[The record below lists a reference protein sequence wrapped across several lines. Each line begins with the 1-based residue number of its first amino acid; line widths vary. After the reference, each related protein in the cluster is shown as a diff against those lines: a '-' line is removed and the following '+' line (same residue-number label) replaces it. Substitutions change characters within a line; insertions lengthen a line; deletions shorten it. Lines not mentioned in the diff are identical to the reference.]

1 MAQKTVG
8 ESMREKGASIS
19 KISATRI
26 IWFAG
31 IVLMILIV
39 LAPIFVMFKYS
50 ISDRSSVVT
59 GGMPIPLWPYHPT
72 VEQFEGLATMDSFI
86 TAAFTSMKVALL
98 SVIISLAIG
107 TPAAYALVRYRFP
120 GIMVLATMLIS
131 VRLFP
136 DIVSVVPIVE
146 TFIRFQLVN
155 SVLGVA
161 MAHSLLSTP
170 YVIFIA
176 MGVFEMIP
184 KDLDEQAQILGAS
197 KLYSFTRIV
206 LPVAL
211 PGLAAAAIYVFLL
224 SWDEFIFAYFLLAFG
239 ELSTL
244 PVLLQKILSWTPQH
258 NLLAAISVMLS
269 IPVIIFTFVVQKYM
283 QTGATAGAVK

>member
-1 MAQKTVG
+1 M
-8 ESMREKGASIS
+8 IS
-19 KISATRI
+19 TGIGIGKIRPTKA

-31 IVLMILIV
+31 IVLMLFVV
-39 LAPIFVMFKYS
+39 LAPIFVMVKYS
-50 ISDRSSVVT
+50 ISDRLSVVT
-59 GGMPIPLWPYHPT
+59 GGLPIPLWPYHPT
-72 VEQFEGLATMDSFI
+72 MEQFQGLAAMDSFI
-86 TAAFTSMKVALL
+86 MSAFASMKVALL
-98 SVIISLAIG
+98 SAVISLVMG

-120 GIMVLATMLIS
+120 GMMILATLLIS

-146 TFIRFQLVN
+146 TFIKLRLVN
-155 SVLGVA
+155 TLLGVA
-161 MAHSLLSTP
+161 MAHALLSMP

-176 MGVFEMIP
+176 MGVFETIP
-184 KDLDEQAQILGAS
+184 RDLDEQAQILGAS
-197 KLYSFTRIV
+197 KWYSFTRIM

-224 SWDEFIFAYFLLAFG
+224 SWDEFILAYFLLAFG
-239 ELSTL
+239 NVSTL

-269 IPVIIFTFVVQKYM
+269 VPVIVFTFMVQKYM

>member
-1 MAQKTVG
+1 MK
-8 ESMREKGASIS
+8 S
-19 KISATRI
+19 KPGLATKIKSARI

-31 IVLMILIV
+31 IVLMLLLV
-39 LAPIFVMFKYS
+39 MAPIFLMFKYS

-59 GGMPIPLWPYHPT
+59 GGKPIPLWPYHPT
-72 VEQFEGLATMDSFI
+72 IEQFQGLLTTDNFVR
-86 TAAFTSMKVALL
+86 AAFASMKVALL
-98 SVIISLAIG
+98 SVIMSLVIG
-107 TPAAYALVRYRFP
+107 TPAAFALVRYRFP
-120 GIMVLATMLIS
+120 GIMVLTTLLIS

-146 TFIRFQLVN
+146 IFVKFGLAD
-155 SVLGVA
+155 SVWGVA
-161 MAHSLLSTP
+161 MAHSLLATP

-176 MGVFEMIP
+176 MGVFETIP

-197 KLYSFTRIV
+197 KLFSVTRII

-211 PGLAAAAIYVFLL
+211 PGLAAAGIYVFLL

-239 ELSTL
+239 NVSTL
-244 PVLLQKILSWTPQH
+244 PVLLQKIMSWTPQH

-283 QTGATAGAVK
+283 QTGATAGAIK

>member
-1 MAQKTVG
+1 MKERGTPMA
-8 ESMREKGASIS
+8 RIRAS
-19 KISATRI
+19 KVLWFMGI
-26 IWFAG
+26 I
-31 IVLMILIV
+31 LMILVV
-39 LAPIFVMFKYS
+39 LVPIFIMFKYA

-72 VEQFEGLATMDSFI
+72 MEQFRGLMSMD
-86 TAAFTSMKVALL
+86 AFVRSALTSMKVALL
-98 SVIISLAIG
+98 AVMISLVMG

-120 GIMVLATMLIS
+120 GIMVLATLLIS

-146 TFIRFQLVN
+146 IFTKLGLVN
-155 SVLGVA
+155 TVWGVA
-161 MAHSLLSTP
+161 MAHALLSTP

-176 MGVFEMIP
+176 MGVFETIP

-197 KLYSFTRIV
+197 RFYSFTRII

-239 ELSTL
+239 GLSTL
-244 PVLLQKILSWTPQH
+244 PVMLQKVLSWTPQH
-258 NLLAAISVMLS
+258 NLLAAISVLLS
-269 IPVIIFTFVVQKYM
+269 VPVVIFTFVVQRYM
-283 QTGATAGAVK
+283 QTGAVAGAVK

>member
-1 MAQKTVG
+1 
-8 ESMREKGASIS
+8 MRIKNQR
-19 KISATRI
+19 ATRI
-26 IWFAG
+26 IWLTG
-31 IVLMILIV
+31 IIIMIVIVLV
-39 LAPIFVMFKYS
+39 PIFVMFKYS

-59 GGMPIPLWPYHPT
+59 GGKPIPLWPYHPT
-72 VEQFEGLATMDSFI
+72 LEQFHGLATMDRFI
-86 TAAFTSMKVALL
+86 TAALTSLEVALL
-98 SVIISLAIG
+98 SIIIALVIG
-107 TPAAYALVRYRFP
+107 TPAAYALVRYKFP
-120 GIMVLATMLIS
+120 GVMVLATLLIS

-136 DIVSVVPIVE
+136 DIISVVPIVE
-146 TFIRFQLVN
+146 VFIKFRLVN

-161 MAHSLLSTP
+161 LAHSLLSIP
-170 YVIFIA
+170 YVVFIA
-176 MGVFEMIP
+176 MGVFETIP

-197 KLYSFTRIV
+197 KLYSFTRII

-239 ELSTL
+239 DLSTL
-244 PVLLQKILSWTPQH
+244 PVLLKKILSWTPQH

-269 IPVIIFTFVVQKYM
+269 IPVVIFTFLVQKYM

>member
-1 MAQKTVG
+1 M
-8 ESMREKGASIS
+8 
-19 KISATRI
+19 KIEITKIKATRI
-26 IWFAG
+26 VWFTG
-31 IVLMILIV
+31 IILMILV
-39 LAPIFVMFKYS
+39 VFVPIFVMIKYS
-50 ISDRSSVVT
+50 ISDRSSIVT

-72 VEQFEGLATMDSFI
+72 IEQFRGLISMDAFVRS
-86 TAAFTSMKVALL
+86 AFTSMKVALL
-98 SVIISLAIG
+98 CVIISLAVG

-136 DIVSVVPIVE
+136 DVVSVVPIVE
-146 TFIRFQLVN
+146 TFIRFRLVN
-155 SVLGVA
+155 SVLGAA

-176 MGVFEMIP
+176 MGVFETIP
-184 KDLDEQAQILGAS
+184 RDLDEQAQILGAS
-197 KLYSFTRIV
+197 RLYSFTRIIM
-206 LPVAL
+206 PVAL

-239 ELSTL
+239 NISTL
-244 PVLLQKILSWTPQH
+244 PVLLQKVLSWTPQH

-269 IPVIIFTFVVQKYM
+269 IPVIIFTFIVQKYM

>member
-1 MAQKTVG
+1 
-8 ESMREKGASIS
+8 MRS
-19 KISATRI
+19 KNIPDYKSAFRI
-26 IWFAG
+26 PHSHRLVWLIG
-31 IVLMILIV
+31 IILMILVV

-72 VEQFEGLATMDSFI
+72 IEQFQGLATMHTFI
-86 TAAFTSMKVALL
+86 TSAFASMKVALL
-98 SVIISLAIG
+98 SVIISLVIG

-120 GIMVLATMLIS
+120 GIMVLATLLIS
-131 VRLFP
+131 VRFFP

-146 TFIRFQLVN
+146 TFMKLGLVN
-155 SVLGVA
+155 TVLGVA

-176 MGVFEMIP
+176 MGVFESIP

-197 KLYSFTRIV
+197 KLYSFTRII

-239 ELSTL
+239 DLSTL
-244 PVLLQKILSWTPQH
+244 PVLLQKVLSWTPQH

-269 IPVIIFTFVVQKYM
+269 IPVIIFTFMVQKYM

>member
-1 MAQKTVG
+1 
-8 ESMREKGASIS
+8 
-19 KISATRI
+19 
-26 IWFAG
+26 
-31 IVLMILIV
+31 MILV
-39 LAPIFVMFKYS
+39 VMAPIFVMLKYS

-59 GGMPIPLWPYHPT
+59 GGMPIPLWPFHPT
-72 VEQFEGLATMDSFI
+72 IEQFRGLATMDNFVR
-86 TAAFTSMKVALL
+86 AAFTSMEVALL
-98 SVIISLAIG
+98 SVIISLVIG
-107 TPAAYALVRYRFP
+107 TPAAFALVRYRFP
-120 GIMVLATMLIS
+120 GIMVLATLLIS

-146 TFIRFQLVN
+146 TFAKFNLLD

-161 MAHSLLSTP
+161 MAHSLLSAP

-176 MGVFEMIP
+176 MGVFETIP

-197 KLYSFTRIV
+197 KLYSFTRII

-224 SWDEFIFAYFLLAFG
+224 SWDEFIFSYFLLAFG
-239 ELSTL
+239 NLSTL

-258 NLLAAISVMLS
+258 NLLAAMSVMLS
-269 IPVIIFTFVVQKYM
+269 IPVIIFTFIVQKYM
-283 QTGATAGAVK
+283 QTGVTAGAVK

>member
-1 MAQKTVG
+1 
-8 ESMREKGASIS
+8 MRLKNIPDY
-19 KISATRI
+19 KSAFRI
-26 IWFAG
+26 PHSHRLVWLIG
-31 IVLMILIV
+31 IILMILVV

-72 VEQFEGLATMDSFI
+72 IEQFQGLATMHTFI
-86 TAAFTSMKVALL
+86 TSAFASMKVALL
-98 SVIISLAIG
+98 SVIISLVIG

-120 GIMVLATMLIS
+120 GIMVLATLLIS
-131 VRLFP
+131 VRFFP

-146 TFIRFQLVN
+146 TFMKLGLVN
-155 SVLGVA
+155 TVLGVA

-176 MGVFEMIP
+176 MGVFESIP

-197 KLYSFTRIV
+197 KLYSFTRII

-239 ELSTL
+239 DLSTL
-244 PVLLQKILSWTPQH
+244 PVLLQKVLSWTPQH

-269 IPVIIFTFVVQKYM
+269 IPVIIFTFMVQKYM

>member
-1 MAQKTVG
+1 MKQKGRT
-8 ESMREKGASIS
+8 
-19 KISATRI
+19 KINAGRL
-26 IWFAG
+26 IWFIG
-31 IVLMILIV
+31 MVLMILMV

-50 ISDRSSVVT
+50 ISDRASVVT

-72 VEQFEGLATMDSFI
+72 TEQFRGLAAMD
-86 TAAFTSMKVALL
+86 AFVKSALTSMEAALL
-98 SVIISLAIG
+98 AVIVSLAIG

-120 GIMVLATMLIS
+120 GMMVLATLLIS

-146 TFIRFQLVN
+146 TFTKVNLLN
-155 SVLGVA
+155 SVWGVGL
-161 MAHSLLSTP
+161 AHSLLSMP

-176 MGVFEMIP
+176 MGVFETIP

-197 KLYSFTRIV
+197 KLYSFVRII

-239 ELSTL
+239 NLSTL

-258 NLLAAISVMLS
+258 NLLAAVSVMLS
-269 IPVIIFTFVVQKYM
+269 IPVIIFTFIVQKYM
-283 QTGATAGAVK
+283 QAGATAGAVK

>member
-1 MAQKTVG
+1 
-8 ESMREKGASIS
+8 MRPKNIPDY
-19 KISATRI
+19 KSAFRI
-26 IWFAG
+26 WHSHRLLWLIG
-31 IVLMILIV
+31 IILMILVV

-50 ISDRSSVVT
+50 ISDRSTVVT

-72 VEQFEGLATMDSFI
+72 IEQFQGLATMDTFI
-86 TAAFTSMKVALL
+86 SSAFASMKVALL
-98 SVIISLAIG
+98 SVIISLVIG

-120 GIMVLATMLIS
+120 GIMVLAMLLIS
-131 VRLFP
+131 VRFFP

-146 TFIRFQLVN
+146 TFMKLGLVN
-155 SVLGVA
+155 TVLGVA

-176 MGVFEMIP
+176 MGVFETIP

-197 KLYSFTRIV
+197 KLYSFTRII

-239 ELSTL
+239 DLSTL

-269 IPVIIFTFVVQKYM
+269 IPVIIFTFMVQKYM

>member
-1 MAQKTVG
+1 MKPKNI
-8 ESMREKGASIS
+8 R
-19 KISATRI
+19 ATRL
-26 IWFAG
+26 IWFIG
-31 IVLMILIV
+31 IVLMIFVV
-39 LAPIFVMFKYS
+39 LAPVFVMFKYS
-50 ISDRSSVVT
+50 VSDRSSVVT
-59 GGMPIPLWPYHPT
+59 GGNPIPLWPYHPT
-72 VEQFEGLATMDSFI
+72 IEQFRGLATMDTFI
-86 TAAFTSMKVALL
+86 GAAFTSMKVALL
-98 SVIISLAIG
+98 SVIISLMIG

-120 GIMVLATMLIS
+120 GIMVLATLLIS

-136 DIVSVVPIVE
+136 DIVSIVPVVE
-146 TFIRFQLVN
+146 TFIRFRLIN
-155 SVLGVA
+155 SVIGVA
-161 MAHSLLSTP
+161 MAHSLLSIP

-176 MGVFEMIP
+176 MGVFETIP

-239 ELSTL
+239 NLSTL

-269 IPVIIFTFVVQKYM
+269 IPVIIFTFIVQKYM

>member
-1 MAQKTVG
+1 MAKRFT
-8 ESMREKGASIS
+8 SS
-19 KISATRI
+19 RI
-26 IWFAG
+26 LWFAG
-31 IVLMILIV
+31 MVLMILVV

-59 GGMPIPLWPYHPT
+59 GGAPIPLWPYHPT
-72 VEQFEGLATMDSFI
+72 MEQFQGLVAMGSFVR
-86 TAAFTSMKVALL
+86 AAFVSLQVALL
-98 SVIISLAIG
+98 SVAISLVIG
-107 TPAAYALVRYRFP
+107 TPAAFALARYRFP
-120 GIMVLATMLIS
+120 GIMVLATLLIS

-146 TFIRFQLVN
+146 TFIKFNLVD

-176 MGVFEMIP
+176 MGVFETIP

-197 KLYSFTRIV
+197 KLYSFFRII

-239 ELSTL
+239 NLSTL
-244 PVLLQKILSWTPQH
+244 PVLLQKVLAWTPQH

-269 IPVIIFTFVVQKYM
+269 VPVIIFTFIVQKYM

>member
-1 MAQKTVG
+1 M
-8 ESMREKGASIS
+8 IS
-19 KISATRI
+19 TGIGIGKIRPTKV
-26 IWFAG
+26 IWFAAV
-31 IVLMILIV
+31 VLMLFVV
-39 LAPIFVMFKYS
+39 LAPIFVMVKYS
-50 ISDRSSVVT
+50 ISDRLSVVT
-59 GGMPIPLWPYHPT
+59 GGLPIPLWPYHPT
-72 VEQFEGLATMDSFI
+72 MEQFQGLAAMNSFI
-86 TAAFTSMKVALL
+86 MSAFASMKVALL
-98 SVIISLAIG
+98 SAVISLVMG

-120 GIMVLATMLIS
+120 GMMILATLLIS

-146 TFIRFQLVN
+146 TFIKLRLVN
-155 SVLGVA
+155 TLLGVA
-161 MAHSLLSTP
+161 MAHALLSMP

-176 MGVFEMIP
+176 MGVFETIP
-184 KDLDEQAQILGAS
+184 RDLDEQAQILGAS
-197 KLYSFTRIV
+197 KWYSFTRIM

-224 SWDEFIFAYFLLAFG
+224 SWDEFILAYFLLAFG
-239 ELSTL
+239 NVSTL

-269 IPVIIFTFVVQKYM
+269 VPVILFTFMVQKYI

>member
-1 MAQKTVG
+1 
-8 ESMREKGASIS
+8 MRS
-19 KISATRI
+19 KNIPDYKSAFRI
-26 IWFAG
+26 PHSHRLVWLIG
-31 IVLMILIV
+31 IILMILVV

-50 ISDRSSVVT
+50 ISDRSTVVT

-72 VEQFEGLATMDSFI
+72 IEQFQGLATMHTFI
-86 TAAFTSMKVALL
+86 TSAFASMKVALL
-98 SVIISLAIG
+98 SVIISLVIG

-120 GIMVLATMLIS
+120 GIMVLAMLLIS
-131 VRLFP
+131 VRFFP

-146 TFIRFQLVN
+146 TFMKLGLVN
-155 SVLGVA
+155 TVLGVA

-176 MGVFEMIP
+176 MGVFESIP

-197 KLYSFTRIV
+197 KLYSFTRII

-239 ELSTL
+239 DLSTL

-269 IPVIIFTFVVQKYM
+269 IPVIIFTFMVQKYM